1 VYNDFSSFFYSVDT
15 SRVVTEFGFSDI
27 SSQQGDS
34 HLFSAAFRVRVD
46 SKTTVKFIIP
56 YFALRSDELISFGFG
71 DFLFNST
78 TIMKGDSLGVNGV
91 FFRTD
96 FRFPTGSKSLY
107 PFSIHSLD
115 GGCGIEVRKYLS
127 PVYLKGAATY
137 TFVGERCHEGDY
149 LYSNYLVLAASAGIK
164 IGERSLFQISGY
176 NMNFRK
182 NDEHWIFIP
191 EVKNRL
197 TENIEFSI
205 CGGFEIGK
213 RDNRVFDSMISVY
226 LAFRFPSGDSKTE

>member
-1 VYNDFSSFFYSVDT
+1 M
-15 SRVVTEFGFSDI
+15 SDI
-27 SSQQGDS
+27 TFQHGHS
-34 HLFSAAFRVRVD
+34 HLFSAAFRGRVY

-71 DFLFNST
+71 DFAFNST
-78 TIMKGDSLGVNGV
+78 TMMKGDSLGVNGV

-115 GGCGIEVRKYLS
+115 GGCGIEVRRNLS
-127 PVYLKGAATY
+127 LVYLKGAATY
-137 TFVGERCHEGDY
+137 TFVGERCYEGDY
-149 LYSNYLVLAASAGIK
+149 LYSNYLVFAASVGIE
-164 IGERSLFQISGY
+164 IGKRSLFQLSGY

-182 NDEHWIFIP
+182 NDEHWMFIP
-191 EVKNRL
+191 EVKNYL

-213 RDNRVFDSMISVY
+213 RDNRIFNSMVSVY
-226 LAFRFPSGDSKTE
+226 LAFRFPSGNSQIE